1 VLLRPE
7 ICGTAGAVAATHW
20 LAAQAGMTMLE
31 RGGNAF
37 DAATAAGMVLQVVEP
52 HLNGPG
58 GDVPILLH
66 DGGTGAV
73 KVICGQGPMPQSAT
87 IEHFRKQDLD
97 RIPGSGLLAACVPG
111 AFGAWMRLLKEFGRL
126 RLADVME
133 PAIAYASGGYPV
145 LPKAAEMIGTL
156 APLFRDE
163 WEESGR
169 TYLPGGLVPEAGSR
183 LRNPVLAET
192 FRRILKEAE
201 ATTKDRDG
209 QIEGAERAFYEGFVA
224 EAIDRFVTTS
234 EPIDATGRR
243 NRGLLSGQDMASW
256 RASLEEPA
264 SLEYRG
270 HTVHKPGPWSQGPVF
285 LQQLR
290 LLEGFDLA
298 GMGVAGPD
306 YVHTVVEAAKLAF
319 ADREA
324 WYGDPD
330 FVDVPLDVLL
340 SAEYADE
347 RRALIGPDASGT
359 LRPGAARGR
368 SGWVPPLDGAMETQH
383 GPAWM
388 AQLSDG
394 VPAVLR
400 LTEAKGDTCCVTAT
414 DREGNMVAA
423 TPSGGWLKSSPVVP
437 GLGFPLGTRGQMAW
451 LIEESNNALAPG
463 KRPRTTLSPTLVT
476 RDGRPY
482 LAFGTPG
489 GDQQDQWTLTFFL
502 NHVEFGQAP
511 QAAVEARAFHTDHVP
526 SSFTPRRARP
536 RSLVIEPGSDASVV
550 QELRRRG
557 HCVDV
562 AAPFSLGKVC
572 ATGLRADGVILAAA
586 SPRGAQ
592 AYAVAR

>member
-1 VLLRPE
+1 
-7 ICGTAGAVAATHW
+7 VAATHW
-20 LAAQAGMTMLE
+20 LAAQAGMTMLD

-126 RLADVME
+126 RLTDVME

-201 ATTKDRDG
+201 ATTKDREG

-270 HTVHKPGPWSQGPVF
+270 HTAHKPGPWSQGPVF

-298 GMGVAGPD
+298 AMGVAGPD

-550 QELRRRG
+550 EELRRRG